1 MKLNLL
7 WSEHN
12 IPMNFSIRLVCWLI
26 RNVMFLMDNLRS
38 ASTNDFVFICY
49 VPQDKQQSSK
59 TNLLMDSIKG
69 VDYEEVMIHESCCT
83 CEWQAHVIH
92 PILSSRRSVVL
103 DAIWLSVISRQYSC
117 DFFFF
122 LIGVLGLCFYWSSL
136 CLFVIVCMLCRRKLD
151 ISIIFPLVSLFF

>member
-26 RNVMFLMDNLRS
+26 RNVMFLVDNLRS
-38 ASTNDFVFICY
+38 ASTNDFVFICS

-59 TNLLMDSIKG
+59 TNLLKG
-69 VDYEEVMIHESCCT
+69 VDYEEVMIHGSCCT

-122 LIGVLGLCFYWSSL
+122 LIGVLGL
-136 CLFVIVCMLCRRKLD
+136 FVINK
-151 ISIIFPLVSLFF
+151 SGLVFLLVLIVPFCYCLYVV